1 MKTIARMNIS
11 PMMKPWHGLV
21 LAAALAFS
29 MPATADANSVFR
41 QFLPF
46 VPTTLVATETGSKP
60 APARN

>member
-1 MKTIARMNIS
+1 MKTIARRNIS

-29 MPATADANSVFR
+29 IPATADANSVFR

-46 VPTTLVATETGSKP
+46 MPAAPVAIETDTKP
-60 APARN
+60 EPASQ